1 MLISALA
8 DLDILGMDIDPFFE
22 ASKNAKNP
30 DLLLLAGDIY
40 EFRNPEIYGLLIDL
54 FKLKKWDCPIFA
66 VIGNREFDEDM
77 DEVRKICRKRIIF
90 LDDEGVQLKI
100 AGKRVG
106 IVGSRGALDSP
117 TWWQSTH
124 VPNIMKAYSDRI
136 KKCQTLL
143 ENLDVDVKIL
153 LSHYAPTY
161 KTLVGESKSIYS
173 GLGSRKFEEV
183 LTKAKVSFAVHGH
196 AHYGIPMAFV
206 DSVPVFNVA
215 FEINRKI
222 VEIDTE
228 RLPKPGLHK
237 FVK

>member
-1 MLISALA
+1 MLISAVA
-8 DLDILGMDIDPFFE
+8 DLDILGMNIDPFFE
-22 ASKNAKNP
+22 AAKNAKIP

-77 DEVRKICRKRIIF
+77 DDVRKICKKRITF
-90 LDDEGVQLKI
+90 LDDQSIELKI
-100 AGKRVG
+100 AGKKVG
-106 IVGSRGALDSP
+106 IVGTRGALDSP

-124 VPNIMKAYSDRI
+124 VSNIMKAYADRI
-136 KKCQTLL
+136 RKCQ
-143 ENLDVDVKIL
+143 NMLDDLKVDVKVL
-153 LSHYAPTY
+153 LSHYSPTY
-161 KTLVGESKSIYS
+161 KTLVGENKNVYS
-173 GLGSRKFEEV
+173 GLGSKKFEDV
-183 LTKAKVSFAVHGH
+183 LIKSKVSFAVHGH
-196 AHYGIPMAFV
+196 AHYGIPLAFV
-206 DSVPVFNVA
+206 ESIPVFNVA

-222 VEIDTE
+222 VEIDTD